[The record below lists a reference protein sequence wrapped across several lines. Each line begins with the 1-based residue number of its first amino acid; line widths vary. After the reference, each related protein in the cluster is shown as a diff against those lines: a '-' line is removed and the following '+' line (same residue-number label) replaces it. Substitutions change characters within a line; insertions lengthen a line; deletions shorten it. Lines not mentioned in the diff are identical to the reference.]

1 MDERKIGLKVSKIVP
16 FLTKN
21 WLTLIKM
28 NNIDYKTMY
37 PYKDMNQELQ
47 N

>member
-16 FLTKN
+16 FLTTN
-21 WLTLIKM
+21 PTWLEM
-28 NNIDYKTMY
+28 SNIDYKTMY